1 MFTIGLTGGIGTGK
15 TEVLNILRNFGAYTI
30 EADLLAH
37 QIYSPGEK
45 AWQAIIDAF
54 GSSVLTAEQQINR
67 KKLGEIVFADNDKL
81 NQLNQIVH
89 PKILEHLKKLIGEY
103 RMAGVRLLVIE
114 AAILIEAGWIEIVD
128 SVWVMKATPEIVI
141 QRLRKKTTLTEK
153 QITQRIN
160 AQISDA
166 ERQEKADAILTNNG
180 DKSDLINQVNQLMIA
195 II

>member
-37 QIYSPGEK
+37 QIYSPGKK
-45 AWQAIIDAF
+45 AWQAIVDAF

-67 KKLGEIVFADNDKL
+67 KKLGEIVFADRDKL

>member
-45 AWQAIIDAF
+45 AWQAIVDAF
-54 GSSVLTAEQQINR
+54 GSSVLTAERQINR
-67 KKLGEIVFADNDKL
+67 KKLGEIVFADSNKL

-103 RMAGVRLLVIE
+103 RTAGVRLLVIE

-141 QRLRKKTTLTEK
+141 QRLSKKTTLTKK

-180 DKSDLINQVNQLMIA
+180 DKADLINQVNQLMIA